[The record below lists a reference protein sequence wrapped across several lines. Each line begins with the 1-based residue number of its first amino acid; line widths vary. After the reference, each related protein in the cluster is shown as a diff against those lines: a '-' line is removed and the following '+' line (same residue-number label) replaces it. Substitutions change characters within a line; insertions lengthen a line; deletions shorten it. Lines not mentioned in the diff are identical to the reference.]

1 MRKSKTELLSTKYK
15 MMLLQKKWKSKRCY
29 PRGIS
34 QDCQRR
40 FGKWRSGHRKGKKII
55 KAVFATVL
63 KARIALA
70 ED

>member
-1 MRKSKTELLSTKYK
+1 

-34 QDCQRR
+34 QDCQR

-55 KAVFATVL
+55 KAVFPTVL